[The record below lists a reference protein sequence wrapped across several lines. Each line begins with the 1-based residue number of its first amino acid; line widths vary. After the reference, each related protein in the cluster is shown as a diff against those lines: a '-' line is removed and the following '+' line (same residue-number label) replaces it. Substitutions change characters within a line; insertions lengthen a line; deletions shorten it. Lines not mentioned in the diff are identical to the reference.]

1 MYCFNCGHQI
11 PDDSVFCPECGCRVD
26 TAMAELEDEPSTS
39 TTETGKPITPPMAT
53 PLANQQVPSPQNE
66 DVATTTPAASH
77 NSPGKKKS
85 KALIVVPIV
94 VLVLIL
100 GIAAAGVLTGWFGLA
115 GSNGII
121 SVGQGV
127 PVRESVNDYS
137 WEELSVISDEISA
150 ASSED
155 EALEIAKNYH
165 LCNEDG
171 ILDGTQT
178 KEVELSNGSVT
189 AVRIIGF
196 KHDDKADG
204 DNKAG
209 ITFEFSEMIGFEPM
223 STRGS
228 NEGGWKY
235 SDLRTQL
242 NSSYLDMLPA
252 DLRNQIVEVNKSTNN
267 TGKAY
272 DSSLKTFDVSC
283 VTTTPDK
290 LWLPSYTE
298 IVGIIDNETPD
309 STQEDMAELL
319 NAEGSQYQ
327 LYADLGVSQTDKV
340 TNAVSL
346 NTADNIKVPGQQN
359 QELHWTRTPNP
370 VDSNYAY
377 TVNNLDG
384 TCNESHTV
392 AYRYGIAPCF
402 CI

>member
-1 MYCFNCGHQI
+1 
-11 PDDSVFCPECGCRVD
+11 
-26 TAMAELEDEPSTS
+26 
-39 TTETGKPITPPMAT
+39 
-53 PLANQQVPSPQNE
+53 
-66 DVATTTPAASH
+66 
-77 NSPGKKKS
+77 
-85 KALIVVPIV
+85 
-94 VLVLIL
+94 
-100 GIAAAGVLTGWFGLA
+100 
-115 GSNGII
+115 
-121 SVGQGV
+121 
-127 PVRESVNDYS
+127 
-137 WEELSVISDEISA
+137 
-150 ASSED
+150 
-155 EALEIAKNYH
+155 
-165 LCNEDG
+165 
-171 ILDGTQT
+171 
-178 KEVELSNGSVT
+178 
-189 AVRIIGF
+189 
-196 KHDDKADG
+196 
-204 DNKAG
+204 
-209 ITFEFSEMIGFEPM
+209 MIGFEPM